1 MRSTLRTA
9 VPFSSYLLSCIG
21 IDRKAYPTPSK
32 ASIVSTHCDFTREAI
47 EFFERKQMIKVPL
60 TPEQHIDM
68 DDSGKTKLQHSQLV
82 QLVQELL
89 AGGDSLPDIIERFH
103 PREPGVC
110 MSLFVINDD
119 TWKLMGKKEKN
130 PERMLPMTTIPWFLW
145 EEKAESPSNP
155 WGVTKRGPSDGKIRM
170 DSQNSLLIIS
180 GNGGDF
186 SGIVEG
192 RITQTEFSRW
202 RAVAPE
208 FPGQTKPVPRYE
220 SRPVAV
226 SVSIGQLDADI
237 YPRPQKEL
245 DYTFCESPRAYFEHG
260 LLLRTDGSNVR
271 LRVGNRRESQLRG
284 DVRIFIGGAGPGTE
298 ARDDLLTHHV
308 WLNALHKAVTSK

>member
-1 MRSTLRTA
+1 M
-9 VPFSSYLLSCIG
+9 PFSSYLLSYIG

-32 ASIVSTHCDFTREAI
+32 ATIVSTHCDFTREAI
-47 EFFERKQMIKVPL
+47 ESFERKQMIEVPL
-60 TPEQHIDM
+60 TPKQRIDM

-82 QLVQELL
+82 QLVRELL
-89 AGGDSLPDIIERFH
+89 AGGDSLPDIIERLH
-103 PREPGVC
+103 PRKPGVC

-119 TWKLMGKKEKN
+119 TWKLMAKKEKN

-155 WGVTKRGPSDGKIRM
+155 WGVTRLGPSDGNVRIDPKKF
-170 DSQNSLLIIS
+170 LLIIS

-192 RITQTEFSRW
+192 RITQTEYSRW

-208 FPGQTKPVPRYE
+208 FPGQTRPVPHYE
-220 SRPVAV
+220 SLPVAV
-226 SVSIGQLDADI
+226 SVSIAQLEADI

-271 LRVGNRRESQLRG
+271 LCVGNRRESQLRG
-284 DVRIFIGGAGPGTE
+284 EIRIFIGGPSPDAE

-308 WLNALHKAVTSK
+308 WLNSLHKAVTFK

>member
-1 MRSTLRTA
+1 M
-9 VPFSSYLLSCIG
+9 
-21 IDRKAYPTPSK
+21 
-32 ASIVSTHCDFTREAI
+32 I
-47 EFFERKQMIKVPL
+47 EVPL
-60 TPEQHIDM
+60 TPEQRIDM
-68 DDSGKTKLQHSQLV
+68 DGRGKTKLHRSQLV
-82 QLVQELL
+82 QVVQEILE
-89 AGGDSLPDIIERFH
+89 GGDSFPDIIERFH
-103 PREPGVC
+103 PRNPGVC

-119 TWKLMGKKEKN
+119 TWKLMEKKEKN

-155 WGVTKRGPSDGKIRM
+155 WGVTRLGPSDGKIRM
-170 DSQNSLLIIS
+170 DSKNSLLVIR

-192 RITQTEFSRW
+192 RITQTEYSRF
-202 RAVAPE
+202 RAVVPE
-208 FPGQTKPVPRYE
+208 LPKPTKLVPRYE
-220 SRPVAV
+220 SQPVSV
-226 SVSIGQLDADI
+226 SVSIDQLDADI

-284 DVRIFIGGAGPGTE
+284 EIRIFIGGPSPGTE
-298 ARDDLLTHHV
+298 ANDNLLTHHV
-308 WLNALHKAVTSK
+308 WLNALHKVITLK